1 MKLHH
6 AILYAV
12 HARKLQKSA
21 EPNKNNKKP
30 DECFRLVKAH
40 LREGKQREAFMLLQ
54 EAVSIYPNEPTLMSY
69 YGYLLATVD
78 RKYRM
83 GIDTCLKAIEN
94 LRALEKRCEKRDV
107 SGAYPVFYCNLGKA
121 YSAAGKRKESL
132 DALSKGLSCDP
143 SNGDIKK
150 ELQRMGVR
158 RKKPPLPFLNRSNP
172 INKYLGIA
180 LYRRK
185 K

>member
-6 AILYAV
+6 AVLCAI

-21 EPNKNNKKP
+21 EPNKNDKKP
-30 DECFRLVKAH
+30 NEYFRRVKSH
-40 LREGKQREAFMLLQ
+40 LREGRQREAFMLLQ
-54 EAVSIYPNEPTLMSY
+54 EAVLIYPNEPTLMSY
-69 YGYLLATVD
+69 YGYLLAVVD
-78 RKYRM
+78 RKYRR
-83 GIDTCLKAIEN
+83 GIDTCLKAIES
-94 LRALEKRCEKRDV
+94 LRILEKHCEKQDV
-107 SGAYPVFYCNLGKA
+107 SGAYPVFYYNLGKA

-132 DALSKGLSCDP
+132 EALINGLSCDP

-158 RKKPPLPFLNRSNP
+158 RNKPPIPFLDRSNP

>member
-6 AILYAV
+6 AILYAM

-21 EPNKNNKKP
+21 EPNKINKKP
-30 DECFRLVKAH
+30 DEYFRQVKTH
-40 LREGKQREAFMLLQ
+40 LREGKQREAFTILQ
-54 EAVSIYPNEPTLMSY
+54 EAVLIYPNEPTLMSY
-69 YGYLLATVD
+69 YGYLLALVD
-78 RKYRM
+78 KKYRM

-94 LRALEKRCEKRDV
+94 LRTLEKHCEKRDV
-107 SGAYPVFYCNLGKA
+107 SSAYPVFYFNLGKA
-121 YSAAGKRKESL
+121 YSAAGRRKESL
-132 DALSKGLSCDP
+132 DALHKGLSCDP
-143 SNGDIKK
+143 SNGDIRK

-158 RKKPPLPFLNRSNP
+158 RKKPPIPFLDRSNP
-172 INKYLGIA
+172 VNKYLGIA

>member
-1 MKLHH
+1 M
-6 AILYAV
+6 YAV
-12 HARKLQKSA
+12 HARRLQKSA

-30 DECFRLVKAH
+30 DEYFREVKAH
-40 LREGKQREAFMLLQ
+40 LREGKQKEAFMLLQ
-54 EAVSIYPNEPTLMSY
+54 EAVLIYPNESTLMSY
-69 YGYLLATVD
+69 YGYLLAIVD

-83 GIDTCLKAIEN
+83 GIATCLKAIEN
-94 LRALEKRCEKRDV
+94 LRTLEKNCDV
-107 SGAYPVFYCNLGKA
+107 SRAYPVFYYNLGKA
-121 YSAAGKRKESL
+121 YSAAGKRKESV
-132 DALSKGLSCDP
+132 DALNNGLSFDP

-158 RKKPPLPFLNRSNP
+158 RKKPPIPFLDRSNP
-172 INKYLGIA
+172 LNKYLGIA